1 MMSRIPITFDITT
14 PRLTLEPLQRSHI
27 NEFSLLIERN
37 REDLIN
43 YFPMLTNQVQNQAEA
58 RKWIAERRQLHAGGS
73 AISMSIKLSNLNRM
87 VGYLGI
93 MSIDMRVPRCEL
105 AYFIDKRFRGNG
117 YMEEALHG
125 ALHWLI
131 RETGMRKF
139 LGRVAPQNTSSLH
152 LLEKIGF
159 VREGL
164 IRADFRSGH
173 GIVGDC
179 LYMGLLS
186 EEYLR
191 AK

>member
-1 MMSRIPITFDITT
+1 MSRIPVNFEIIT
-14 PRLTLEPLQRSHI
+14 PRLTLEPLQRGHI
-27 NEFSLLIERN
+27 TEFSQLIERN

-43 YFPMLTNQVQNQAEA
+43 YFPMLTNQVQSKEEA
-58 RKWIAERRQLHAGGS
+58 RKWILERRHLHSTGS
-73 AISMSIKLSNLNRM
+73 AISMSIMLSNIGRM

-105 AYFIDKRFRGNG
+105 AYFTDKSFRGNG

-125 ALHWLI
+125 ALRWLI

-139 LGRVAPQNTSSLH
+139 LCRVAPQNTSSLC

-164 IRADFRSGH
+164 VRADFRSGH
-173 GIVGDC
+173 GVVGDC
-179 LYMGLLS
+179 VYMGLLS

-191 AK
+191 SQ